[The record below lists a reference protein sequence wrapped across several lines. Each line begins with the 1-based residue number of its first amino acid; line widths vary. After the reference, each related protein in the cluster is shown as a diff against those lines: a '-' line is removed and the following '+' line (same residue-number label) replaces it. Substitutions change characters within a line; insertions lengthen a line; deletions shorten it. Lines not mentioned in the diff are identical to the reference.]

1 MDIVLIIDVH
11 VSEHRNSKKVK
22 KKRHKANYIKTFE
35 AVQRAENNGA
45 CKEPAICLSMLL
57 TFN

>member
-1 MDIVLIIDVH
+1 MYL
-11 VSEHRNSKKVK
+11 SEHRNSKKV